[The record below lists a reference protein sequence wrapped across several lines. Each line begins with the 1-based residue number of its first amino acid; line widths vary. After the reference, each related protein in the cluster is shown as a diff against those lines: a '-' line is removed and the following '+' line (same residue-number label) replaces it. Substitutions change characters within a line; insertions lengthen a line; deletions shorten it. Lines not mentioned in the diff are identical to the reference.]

1 MADEAK
7 QMKVETPK
15 KYRVTIHSGE
25 DKGDKGDVVL
35 IHNFKQIMIQ
45 RDKEVVIDERYV
57 GVLNDSVIHTV
68 AKGEDGVERAIRIPR
83 FSCTITP
90 A

>member
-7 QMKVETPK
+7 VAKAEPLK
-15 KYRVTIHSGE
+15 KYKVTIHSGE

-35 IHNFKQIMIQ
+35 IHNFRQIMIQ
-45 RDKEVVIDERYV
+45 RDKEVVIDERYL
-57 GVLNDSVIHTV
+57 GVLKDSTINTV
-68 AKGEDGVERAIRIPR
+68 SKGEDGVERPISIPR
-83 FSCTITP
+83 FAYSMAP